1 MRGNTSMNSNNIS
14 FLHVVLPLVVALMLS
29 KSHSFLLRPS
39 IFHYPPKNRGTL
51 LNGGVGV
58 ANTYS
63 WTEEQFEIELKLSVP
78 PRTSTKDVKFKCS
91 SNSIDLRLLNCNGNI
106 EEILLDGSRQTR
118 GKICIDGTFWSI
130 DGPNNDTNN
139 RTITITIEKHF
150 VPISSSGGTLTYDTL
165 TDFDWGGLYPND
177 EDEVIS
183 RKYDEA
189 EELNVRE
196 YAQKLGVDI
205 DNIDMNKVNRTM
217 FGAGLADQ
225 AADALG
231 FDERDGMQSSD
242 DKGFH
247 FNITQSTLDQL
258 TKVGLAKEVIQQSD
272 GKEYELGPDSE
283 LSEDNIFSMLGKDIT
298 NDELREAGIIGDIV
312 KNTFGAS
319 ASSIPEM
326 WEQQTVPVEEAPGY
340 RETYDGGSEE
350 DGIIESEIVEREV
363 IASKNDN
370 VAEVENVVTQ
380 VEDSSIEIKK
390 NESHNEKEEDGASAT
405 TGAQDPIDLLT
416 VSRLKDIL
424 REQGLK
430 VSGTK
435 QVLRDRLKDHVN
447 TLMQD
452 E

>member
-1 MRGNTSMNSNNIS
+1 MNSNIS
-14 FLHVVLPLVVALMLS
+14 FLNVVLLQLAVASMLS
-29 KSHSFLLRPS
+29 KSHSFLLHPS
-39 IFHYPPKNRGTL
+39 TFFHFHHPSTSA

-63 WTEEQFEIELKLSVP
+63 WTEEQFEIEVKLSVP

-91 SNSIDLRLLNCNGNI
+91 SNSIDLRLLNNCNGNI
-106 EEILLDGSRQTR
+106 EKDEKILLNGSRQTR
-118 GKICIDGTFWSI
+118 GKICMDGTFWSI
-130 DGPNNDTNN
+130 DGPNNDTKN

-225 AADALG
+225 ATNALGG
-231 FDERDGMQSSD
+231 FDESDGMQSSNG
-242 DKGFH
+242 KGFH

-272 GKEYELGPDSE
+272 GKEYELGQDSA
-283 LSEDNIFSMLGKDIT
+283 LSEENIFSMLGKDIT
-298 NDELREAGIIGDIV
+298 NDELREAGIVGDIV
-312 KNTFGAS
+312 KNTFGTS

-340 RETYDGGSEE
+340 RETYDGGSDE
-350 DGIIESEIVEREV
+350 DGIIKSEIVEREV
-363 IASKNDN
+363 IASSGKNDD
-370 VAEVENVVTQ
+370 VAEVKNVATQ
-380 VEDSSIEIKK
+380 VEDELN
-390 NESHNEKEEDGASAT
+390 NEGEEEEGASAT
-405 TGAQDPIDLLT
+405 TKGAQDPIDLLT
-416 VSRLKDIL
+416 VSRLKEIL
-424 REQGLK
+424 RQQGLK
-430 VSGTK
+430 
-435 QVLRDRLKDHVN
+435 
-447 TLMQD
+447 
-452 E
+452 

>member
-1 MRGNTSMNSNNIS
+1 MNSNIS
-14 FLHVVLPLVVALMLS
+14 FLHVVLLQLAVASMLS

-39 IFHYPPKNRGTL
+39 TFFHFHHPSTSA

-63 WTEEQFEIELKLSVP
+63 WTEEQFEIEVKLSVP

-91 SNSIDLRLLNCNGNI
+91 SNSIDLRLLNNCNGNI
-106 EEILLDGSRQTR
+106 EKDEKILLNGSRQTR
-118 GKICIDGTFWSI
+118 GKICMDGTFWSI
-130 DGPNNDTNN
+130 DGPNNDTKN

-225 AADALG
+225 ATNALGG
-231 FDERDGMQSSD
+231 FDESDGMQSSNG
-242 DKGFH
+242 KGFH

-272 GKEYELGPDSE
+272 GKEYELGQDSA
-283 LSEDNIFSMLGKDIT
+283 LSEENIFSMLGKDIT
-298 NDELREAGIIGDIV
+298 NDELREAGIVGDIV
-312 KNTFGAS
+312 KNAFGTS

-326 WEQQTVPVEEAPGY
+326 FEQQTVPVEEAPGY
-340 RETYDGGSEE
+340 RETYDGGSDE
-350 DGIIESEIVEREV
+350 DGIIKSEIVEREV
-363 IASKNDN
+363 IASSGKNDD
-370 VAEVENVVTQ
+370 VAEVKNVATQ
-380 VEDSSIEIKK
+380 VEDELN
-390 NESHNEKEEDGASAT
+390 NEGEEEEGASAT
-405 TGAQDPIDLLT
+405 TKGAQDPIDLLT
-416 VSRLKDIL
+416 VSRLKEIL
-424 REQGLK
+424 KYQGLK

>member
-1 MRGNTSMNSNNIS
+1 MNSNKS
-14 FLHVVLPLVVALMLS
+14 FLNVVLLQLAVASMLS
-29 KSHSFLLRPS
+29 KSHSFLLHPS
-39 IFHYPPKNRGTL
+39 TFFHFHHPSSSA

-63 WTEEQFEIELKLSVP
+63 WTEEQFEIEVKLSVP

-91 SNSIDLRLLNCNGNI
+91 SNSIDLRLLNNCNGNI
-106 EEILLDGSRQTR
+106 EKDEKILLNGSRQTR
-118 GKICIDGTFWSI
+118 GKICMDGTFWSI
-130 DGPNNDTNN
+130 DGPNNDTKN

-189 EELNVRE
+189 EELNVTE

-225 AADALG
+225 ATNALGG
-231 FDERDGMQSSD
+231 FDESDGMQSSNG
-242 DKGFH
+242 KGFH

-272 GKEYELGPDSE
+272 GKEYELGQDSA
-283 LSEDNIFSMLGKDIT
+283 LSEENIFSMLGKDIT
-298 NDELREAGIIGDIV
+298 NDELREAGIVGDIV
-312 KNTFGAS
+312 KNAFGTS

-326 WEQQTVPVEEAPGY
+326 FEQQTVPVEEAPGY

-363 IASKNDN
+363 SGKNDD
-370 VAEVENVVTQ
+370 VAEVKNVATQ
-380 VEDSSIEIKK
+380 VEDELN
-390 NESHNEKEEDGASAT
+390 NEGEEEEEEEEGASAT
-405 TGAQDPIDLLT
+405 TKGAQDPIDLLT
-416 VSRLKDIL
+416 VSRLKEIL
-424 REQGLK
+424 REQGLT

>member
-1 MRGNTSMNSNNIS
+1 M
-14 FLHVVLPLVVALMLS
+14 
-29 KSHSFLLRPS
+29 
-39 IFHYPPKNRGTL
+39 
-51 LNGGVGV
+51 

-63 WTEEQFEIELKLSVP
+63 WTEEQFEIEVKLSVP

-91 SNSIDLRLLNCNGNI
+91 SNSIDLRLLNNCNGNI
-106 EEILLDGSRQTR
+106 EKDEKILLNGSRQTR
-118 GKICIDGTFWSI
+118 GKICMDGTFWSI
-130 DGPNNDTNN
+130 DGPNNDTKN

-225 AADALG
+225 ATNALGG
-231 FDERDGMQSSD
+231 FDESDGMQSSNG
-242 DKGFH
+242 KGFH

-272 GKEYELGPDSE
+272 GKEYELGQDSA
-283 LSEDNIFSMLGKDIT
+283 LSEENIFSMLGKDIT
-298 NDELREAGIIGDIV
+298 NDELREAGIVGDIV
-312 KNTFGAS
+312 KNAFGTS

-326 WEQQTVPVEEAPGY
+326 FEQQTVPVEEAPGY

-350 DGIIESEIVEREV
+350 DGIIKSEIVEREV
-363 IASKNDN
+363 IASSGKNDD
-370 VAEVENVVTQ
+370 VAEVKNVATQ
-380 VEDSSIEIKK
+380 VEDELN
-390 NESHNEKEEDGASAT
+390 NEGEEEEGASAT
-405 TGAQDPIDLLT
+405 TKGAQDPIDLLT
-416 VSRLKDIL
+416 VSRLKEIL
-424 REQGLK
+424 KYQGLK